1 MTRTTRNFFATAIF
15 ATAQAPAS
23 PEVALWR
30 AVILQAMRDAV
41 GGKTHADAA
50 RAWLEK
56 DTRYFRFVC
65 SNADLDPDWVRRQA
79 RGIVA
84 GEKKL
89 RRSGSRPAVR

>member
-1 MTRTTRNFFATAIF
+1 MIGKTRSFHTRNFFT
-15 ATAQAPAS
+15 TAQAPAS

-30 AVILQAMRDAV
+30 AMRDAV
-41 GGKTHADAA
+41 SGKIHADAA

-56 DTRYFRFVC
+56 DSRYFRFVC

-79 RGIVA
+79 REIVA

>member
-1 MTRTTRNFFATAIF
+1 MTRTTRNFFT
-15 ATAQAPAS
+15 TAQAPAS

-56 DTRYFRFVC
+56 DSRYFRFVC

-79 RGIVA
+79 REIVA